1 MTDGTPRALP
11 AAPFVLATTTA
22 TALVLSAPFVGHI
35 RSAVRAAF
43 PGQYLLIIA
52 GTAGL
57 GLALALGSAAWRI
70 RDRRA
75 LRYGLIVLALLIAA
89 GYSAWNTSPSPERN
103 AVERFHFLQY
113 GLIAFLFCRAWRPLE
128 DAAVI
133 ILPLLAGLIVSA
145 AEEWLQ
151 WFIPNR
157 VGEINDVLLNLVAI
171 VCGLLFSLGIDPPRG
186 FAHAP
191 APASR
196 PRIARLSIAAL
207 LAVAAFF
214 HIVHLGYVVRDP
226 EIGSFTTRYAPA
238 RLVALQEE
246 RAATWATSPPPTTL
260 VRLSRED
267 QYLSEG
273 MEHVRERNEQWAAGM
288 IRAAWLE
295 NRILEKYY
303 APVLRTPSHEGMNHA
318 WPDAQR
324 ADAYGRATTA
334 EPSGS
339 FVSAAYP
346 YPIYP
351 WSKSA
356 FWAIVALLAAII
368 RWAGSKAGTSGLVS
382 TAESR
387 DTLR

>member
-1 MTDGTPRALP
+1 MTDGPSRTLP
-11 AAPFVLATTTA
+11 AAPFVLAVTTA
-22 TALVLSAPFVGHI
+22 LALVLSAPFVGQI

-57 GLALALGSAAWRI
+57 GLAAALAAAAWRI

-75 LRYGLIVLALLIAA
+75 ARYGLIVLGLLIAV

-113 GLIAFLFCRAWRPLE
+113 GLIAFLFYRAWRPLE
-128 DAAVI
+128 DVGVI

-171 VCGLLFSLGIDPPRG
+171 LCGLLFSLGIDLPRRISL
-186 FAHAP
+186 AP
-191 APASR
+191 AAGTR
-196 PRIARLSIAAL
+196 RRIARL
-207 LAVAAFF
+207 AVAASIALAVFF
-214 HIVHLGYVVRDP
+214 HIVHLGYVVSDP
-226 EIGSFTTRYAPA
+226 EIGRFTTRFAPE
-238 RLVALQEE
+238 RLLALQSE
-246 RAATWATSPPPTTL
+246 RAATWATSPPSTTL

-267 QYLSEG
+267 QYLTEG
-273 MEHVRERNEQWAAGM
+273 MEHIRERNERWAAGA

-303 APVLRTPSHEGMNHA
+303 APVLRTPSHEGAGHA

-324 ADAYGRATTA
+324 GDAQSRAA
-334 EPSGS
+334 AAGQDE

-346 YPIYP
+346 YRIYP
-351 WSKSA
+351 WSKPA
-356 FWAIVALLAAII
+356 FWTLVLLPMALIWRI
-368 RWAGSKAGTSGLVS
+368 GTRRNRPS
-382 TAESR
+382 
-387 DTLR
+387 